1 MKVSFSS
8 KNRLELL
15 HRSKF
20 GNSKR
25 QDFGSG
31 LEPITCYYCNRFLH
45 FEEGGGDE
53 LR

>member
-8 KNRLELL
+8 KNRLELPNFE
-15 HRSKF
+15 RCN
-20 GNSKR
+20 NSKR
-25 QDFGSG
+25 QDYGNG
-31 LEPITCYYCNRFLH
+31 LEPITCYYFNRFLH